1 MALGATTII
10 YVIIALLG
18 VFFFGSL
25 IQENILKNVSQ
36 EGDHWESYVLR
47 FIFLVVLACHI
58 PFIFFTGKE
67 SSLIIVDETRRK
79 SISIALQ
86 KRVQEQTMARSE
98 RADSIRF

>member
-25 IQENILKNVSQ
+25 IQENILKNVSK
-36 EGDHWESYVLR
+36 EGDWESYVLR

>member
-25 IQENILKNVSQ
+25 IDENILKNVGA
-36 EGDHWESYVLR
+36 EADHWESYVLR

-67 SSLIIVDETRRK
+67 STLIVVDETRRK
-79 SISIALQ
+79 SISKALQ
-86 KRVQEQTMARSE
+86 
-98 RADSIRF
+98 